1 MTMDRV
7 LGPLVKRIRLAMG
20 RGVIRLVN
28 DATKVQLMQVG
39 LLANETRSNVER
51 FQEYGFTSVPHEGA
65 QAACIFMGGNRDHG
79 IVIATEDGRYR
90 LKELSPGEVAL
101 YTDEGDKIVLKRGRV
116 IEIDT
121 SELIVNASTRVTLNT
136 PLVRAQGE
144 IIDRYETNGD
154 TLQGMREKYNAHV
167 HDENDSGGPTDEPQ
181 APYLMDE

>member
-1 MTMDRV
+1 MTMDRM
-7 LGPLVKRIRLAMG
+7 LGPLVKRIRLALG

-28 DATKVQLMQVG
+28 DASMVQRMQVS
-39 LLANETRSNVER
+39 LLANETRSNIER
-51 FQEYGFTSVPHEGA
+51 FQEYGFTSVPLAGA
-65 QAACIFMGGNRDHG
+65 QAACIFLGGNRDHG
-79 IVIATEDGRYR
+79 LVIATEDGRYR

-121 SELIVNASTRVTLNT
+121 DELIVNADTRVTFNT

-144 IIDRYETNGD
+144 IIDRYETNED
-154 TLQGMREKYNAHV
+154 NLNDMRSKYNDHI
-167 HDENDSGGPTDEPQ
+167 HDENDSGGPTDPPQ